1 MPTTLFTENLHIHKM
16 LDLIRLMRPHQ
27 WVKNSFVLTGLL
39 FGHAWHDPILV
50 KQAIIA
56 FFAFCIVSSTV
67 YVINDIVDIEQ
78 DKNHPTKRKRPLPSG
93 KLKISTA
100 AIFAVL
106 LGAIG
111 FTLASY
117 ASTTVVIILM
127 IYGIMNLAYSLKLK
141 HIVIL
146 DVFII
151 AAGFML
157 RILAGTLGLGI
168 PPSQWLLLCGLM
180 VTLFLGFSKRRAEII
195 ALSDDKS
202 AHRKVLEQYS
212 PVLLDN
218 MIMVTAA
225 GLIMSYSLYTMN
237 PDTIRIH
244 NTENL
249 IYTVPF
255 VIYGVFRYIYLLHH
269 QSSGGDPSR
278 DLVRDPHMLTVLLGW
293 SIVTLILIA
302 N

>member
-1 MPTTLFTENLHIHKM
+1 
-16 LDLIRLMRPHQ
+16 MRPHQ